1 MFNSAAKFKFNM
13 GRVRTTSTSVVHNN
27 ININPGDM
35 ILELKTEEFACH
47 KIVMTATSEY
57 FKKAL
62 RENEM
67 VNKYQY

>member
-1 MFNSAAKFKFNM
+1 MFPTNDSFAQM
-13 GRVRTTSTSVVHNN
+13 YSSVRDT
-27 ININPGDM
+27 GDM

>member
-1 MFNSAAKFKFNM
+1 
-13 GRVRTTSTSVVHNN
+13 
-27 ININPGDM
+27 M
-35 ILELKTEEFACH
+35 ILELRSEEFACH

>member
-1 MFNSAAKFKFNM
+1 MYSS
-13 GRVRTTSTSVVHNN
+13 VRDT
-27 ININPGDM
+27 GDM
-35 ILELKTEEFACH
+35 ILELRTEEFACH